1 MEEAAIKSHL
11 PKIAADQM
19 RTILT
24 EVVQSR
30 NWQLEDSYKI
40 TEGNNKQLL
49 QLTDNDG

>member
-1 MEEAAIKSHL
+1 VENAAIQSHL

-24 EVVQSR
+24 EVIQSK

-40 TEGNNKQLL
+40 TEVRKELGPS
-49 QLTDNDG
+49 